1 MWLRFCKFSCKQ
13 LRHSG
18 CILRYVVVVM
28 AIFTQ
33 LEPTICSNIRS
44 HGIHSSQNE
53 ANPNQK
59 YLLTPNHT
67 RYEPLETS
75 SNQEIYDVENTGR
88 NFLLENY
95 TTVENH
101 QQHVVN
107 KDDDYMK
114 DYSTTDVSVL
124 SRADKLLSEITKIH
138 NSNENWDNQILSQI
152 STTQTPEFNGDNEF
166 STEFSAT
173 QTQIYA
179 HESHPIDKPYDVN
192 VTQKWLLSS
201 EKVLYE
207 TLSSVQDEIQD
218 NFLNIEN
225 LKGKI
230 SEDPSDYYLE
240 FINKNFINLID
251 GRVHCRD
258 DDLSA
263 SFECLKQTLL
273 QLIRYLTKQRVL
285 KLFDAVHLVRNP
297 EAQTRYVFYEN
308 EPLKTQWLQYPMY

>member
-1 MWLRFCKFSCKQ
+1 
-13 LRHSG
+13 
-18 CILRYVVVVM
+18 
-28 AIFTQ
+28 
-33 LEPTICSNIRS
+33 
-44 HGIHSSQNE
+44 
-53 ANPNQK
+53 
-59 YLLTPNHT
+59 
-67 RYEPLETS
+67 
-75 SNQEIYDVENTGR
+75 VENTGR

-192 VTQKWLLSS
+192 VTQKSLLNS

-207 TLSSVQDEIQD
+207 NLSSVQDEIQD